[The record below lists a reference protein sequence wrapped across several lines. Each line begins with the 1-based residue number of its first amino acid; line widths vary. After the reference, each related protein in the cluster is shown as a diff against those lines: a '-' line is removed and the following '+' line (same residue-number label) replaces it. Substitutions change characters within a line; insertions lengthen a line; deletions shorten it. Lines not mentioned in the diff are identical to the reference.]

1 MTKDDRGIGLA
12 RQTLNG
18 IKMFWHHDENEV
30 IISRLGGL
38 TNLVFRVDH
47 AGEQYV
53 LRIPGKGTEE
63 YINRANEAQAARE
76 AARAG
81 VSPDVL
87 HFDDKTGVMVTRLV
101 DGAVTMSP
109 ENFKTMPGSPARAG
123 EVFRKLHASGA
134 KFNFRF
140 ELFAMIDDYLKVL
153 STKDVALPEGYHDVL
168 KQAESVRAA
177 LNARPLP
184 NVACHCDPL
193 CENFLD
199 VGSRMWIVDWE
210 YSGMNDPMWDL
221 GDLAVEGQF
230 DALQEEEMIAAYF
243 GGAPS
248 PGERGR
254 IVIYKAMCDLLWTLW
269 GLIQHANKNPVDDFW
284 AYSLNRFGRCKA
296 LMATDDFP
304 RHVAAVAK
312 G

>member
-1 MTKDDRGIGLA
+1 MTMDDRGIGLA

-18 IKMFWHHDENEV
+18 IKMFWHLDESDV
-30 IISRLGGL
+30 KIARLGGL

-53 LRIPGKGTEE
+53 LRLPGKGTEE

-81 VSPDVL
+81 VSPDVI
-87 HFDDKTGVMVTRLV
+87 HFDDKTGVMVTRLI
-101 DGAVTMSP
+101 DNAVTMSP
-109 ENFKTMPGSPARAG
+109 ENFNTMSGAPARAG
-123 EVFRKLHASGA
+123 EAFRKLHTSGA

-153 STKDVALPEGYHDVL
+153 SGKDVTLPEGYHDVL
-168 KQAESVRAA
+168 RQAETVRAA
-177 LNARPLP
+177 LNAHRLP

-230 DALQEEEMIAAYF
+230 DVSQEEEMITAYF
-243 GGAPS
+243 GGAPN
-248 PGERGR
+248 PAERGR

-269 GLIQHANKNPVDDFW
+269 GLIQHANRNPADDFW
-284 AYSLNRFGRCKA
+284 VYALNRFGRCKA
-296 LMATDDFP
+296 LMATEDFS
-304 RHVAAVAK
+304 RHVAAVAR